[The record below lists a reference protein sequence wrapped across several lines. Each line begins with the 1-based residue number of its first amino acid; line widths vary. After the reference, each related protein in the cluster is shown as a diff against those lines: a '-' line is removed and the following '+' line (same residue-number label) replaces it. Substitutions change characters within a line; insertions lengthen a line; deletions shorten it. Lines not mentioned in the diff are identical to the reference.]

1 MEAYCTSLLILND
14 DCLDNIFQYLAL
26 EELIPLF
33 GKVHP
38 VIDAAIDRQLH
49 RFRHFEF
56 SMRFPPQYDAIQL
69 LALGRHLQSININ
82 VGYSVRSDSVL
93 ALLHPLCAGAEEAG
107 RLKALKIQHANIT
120 SDYIKVI
127 SLVAPF
133 LLELDLSRCDV
144 QEPSQLTLFL
154 RSATKLRT
162 LALSN
167 RDAAGLEKSLL
178 GRMQLLKV
186 NWLVGTELFDVASV
200 NQRYPLLS
208 IIVYQSNHVDVY
220 GPPVARN
227 IGYFH

>member
-1 MEAYCTSLLILND
+1 METYSTSLLVLND
-14 DCLDNIFQYLAL
+14 DCLDNIFQYLTL
-26 EELIPLF
+26 EELILLF

-38 VIDAAIDRQLH
+38 VIDDAIDRQLH

-56 SMRFPPQYDAIQL
+56 SMRFPPQYDANQL

-93 ALLHPLCAGAEEAG
+93 ALLQPLCVGAEEGA
-107 RLKALKIQHANIT
+107 RLRALKIQHANIT

-127 SLVAPF
+127 SLVAPL

-144 QEPSQLTLFL
+144 QEPSQLTLLL
-154 RSATKLRT
+154 RSATKLKT

-167 RDAAGLEKSLL
+167 RDAAGLEPSVLS
-178 GRMQLLKV
+178 RMHLLKV

-200 NQRYPLLS
+200 NQKYPFLS